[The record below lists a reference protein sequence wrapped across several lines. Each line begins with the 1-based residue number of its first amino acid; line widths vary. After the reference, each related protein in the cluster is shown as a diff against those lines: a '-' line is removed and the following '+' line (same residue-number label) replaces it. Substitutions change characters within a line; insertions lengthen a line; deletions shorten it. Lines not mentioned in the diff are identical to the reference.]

1 MLNWLGHSRKQL
13 EVEKCNVITGCQRDL
28 RNFLNEFYE
37 ITYTILFNLLL
48 YTFKKLVQAPLGR
61 EDVSLG
67 LLP

>member
-1 MLNWLGHSRKQL
+1 MLL
-13 EVEKCNVITGCQRDL
+13 IAGCKRDL